1 MIRKAVSA
9 DIESIMAIVRDAQ
22 QALREL
28 GIDQWQDGYPSRDII
43 LGDIADGVGFVCVDG
58 EGVVLG
64 YAAIVLTGEVVYKQ
78 LDDSAWH
85 TGEDYVVVHRLC
97 VKSGSYRK
105 GIATALMCYAADYAR
120 QHSFMGFRIDTHRG
134 NTRMLNMLAALGFKA
149 TGVIYYE
156 GSERVAYDLNLGLSE
171 IL

>member
-1 MIRKAVSA
+1 MIRKTVST
-9 DIESIMAIVRDAQ
+9 DIEPIMAIVHDAQ

-28 GIDQWQDGYPSRDII
+28 GIDQWQNGYPTRDII

-58 EGVVLG
+58 EGTVLG
-64 YAAIVLTGEVVYKQ
+64 YVAIVLTGEVVYKQ

-105 GIATALMCYAADYAR
+105 GVATALMRYAADCAR
-120 QHSFMGFRIDTHRG
+120 KHAFTGFRIDTHRG
-134 NTRMLNMLAALGFKA
+134 NTRMLNMLATLGFEP
-149 TGVIYYE
+149 TGVIDYD
-156 GSERVAYDLNLGLSE
+156 GSERVAYDLNLGLSK